1 MEKDQAQAAVTSF
14 VTIVARK
21 AIRPQIAGVRK
32 EIRAK
37 ETKRAI
43 ARARNMSQGWKM
55 ESQRKRVLSPR
66 QRLT

>member
-1 MEKDQAQAAVTSF
+1 MIPKEKARIKEQEKMEKGQAQVAVTVF
-14 VTIVARK
+14 VTTVARKK

-43 ARARNMSQGWKM
+43 TRARNMYQG
-55 ESQRKRVLSPR
+55 
-66 QRLT
+66 